1 MTDATSSSDLF
12 PLSVVVLT
20 KNEEDRL
27 GACLHSCRWVDD
39 IVVVDSGSRDK
50 TVEIAKSYGAHVVH
64 QGWLGFGRQRRFAVA
79 QAAHDWVLCLDA
91 DERLTDELS
100 ESIRRELSG
109 TPGHIYRLAR
119 RSFFMG
125 RFLRHGA
132 CYPDWQVR
140 LFDRRFANWNEAP
153 VEETVESPDSP
164 AALQGDLLHFPS
176 LDLKSYLE
184 KQIRF
189 AYIRANY
196 LYRQRGY
203 VPRPSRVFTRPVLR
217 FFKNYFLRR
226 GFLDGIP
233 GLIHTICCSIN
244 CFVKYARITELQRTD
259 KKSSPEAARLK

>member
-1 MTDATSSSDLF
+1 MTDGSHSNQLF

-27 GACLHSCRWVDD
+27 GDCLSSCSWVDD

-50 TVEIAKSYGAHVVH
+50 TIEIAKSYGAHVVH
-64 QGWLGFGRQRRFAVA
+64 QGWLGFGKQRRFAVA

-91 DERLTDELS
+91 DERLTEELS
-100 ESIRRELSG
+100 ESIRAELSG
-109 TPGHIYRLAR
+109 NPRHIYRIPR

-140 LFDRRFANWNEAP
+140 LFDRRHANWNEDP
-153 VEETVESPDSP
+153 VEEKVISEDSP
-164 AALQGDLLHFPS
+164 APIRGDILHFPS
-176 LDLKSYLE
+176 VDLKSHLE

-189 AYIRANY
+189 ANIRANY
-196 LYRQRGY
+196 LYRQCGY
-203 VPRPSRVFTRPVLR
+203 TPGSLHILTRPVLR
-217 FFKNYFLRR
+217 FLKNYFLRR

-233 GLIHTICCSIN
+233 GLIHTICCSVN
-244 CFVKYARITELQRTD
+244 CFVKYARITELQRMD
-259 KKSSPEAARLK
+259 KKKQP